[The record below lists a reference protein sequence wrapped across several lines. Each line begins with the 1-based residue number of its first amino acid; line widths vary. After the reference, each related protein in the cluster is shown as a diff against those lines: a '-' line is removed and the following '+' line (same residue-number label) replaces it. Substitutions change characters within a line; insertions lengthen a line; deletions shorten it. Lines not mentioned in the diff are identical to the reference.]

1 MAKKVIQTDKPLS
14 NKVMSTKDFGA
25 FIKYKR
31 TSNGLSIEQAAQ
43 LCNINHL
50 TLSKL
55 EKGSQ
60 GVRMSTALEVAMMF
74 GLNVL
79 VEE

>member
-1 MAKKVIQTDKPLS
+1 MAKRVIPTDKPQS
-14 NKVMSTKDFGA
+14 SHITDVKQFGS

-31 TSNGLSIEQAAQ
+31 TQAGLSLEQAAQ

-55 EKGSQ
+55 EKGSE
-60 GVRMSTALEVAMMF
+60 GVRLSTALEVATMF
-74 GLNVL
+74 GLSISVD
-79 VEE
+79 E

>member
-1 MAKKVIQTDKPLS
+1 MAKRVIPTDKPQS
-14 NKVMSTKDFGA
+14 SHIADVKQFGS

-31 TSNGLSIEQAAQ
+31 TQAGLSLEQAAQ

-55 EKGSQ
+55 EKGSE
-60 GVRMSTALEVAMMF
+60 GVRLSTALEVATMF
-74 GLNVL
+74 GLSISVD
-79 VEE
+79 E

>member
-1 MAKKVIQTDKPLS
+1 MAKRVIQTAKPLDTHITDI
-14 NKVMSTKDFGA
+14 KQFGD

-31 TSNGLSIEQAAQ
+31 TQAGLSLEQAAQ

-55 EKGSQ
+55 EKGSE
-60 GVRMSTALEVAMMF
+60 GVRLSTALSVAMMF
-74 GLNVL
+74 GLSIS

>member
-1 MAKKVIQTDKPLS
+1 MAKRVIPTDKPTES
-14 NKVMSTKDFGA
+14 QIKDTKVFGA

-31 TSNGLSIEQAAQ
+31 TQSGLTLEQAAQ

-55 EKGSQ
+55 EKGSE
-60 GVRMSTALEVAMMF
+60 GVRLSTVLEVAMMF
-74 GLNVL
+74 GLLVK

>member
-1 MAKKVIQTDKPLS
+1 MAKRVIPTDKPLS
-14 NKVMSTKDFGA
+14 SQITDTKQFGD

-31 TSNGLSIEQAAQ
+31 TQAGLSLEQAAQ

-55 EKGSQ
+55 EKGSD
-60 GVRMSTALEVAMMF
+60 GVRLSTALEVAMMF
-74 GLNVL
+74 GLSVS
-79 VEE
+79 VDE

>member
-1 MAKKVIQTDKPLS
+1 MAKRVIPTDKPL
-14 NKVMSTKDFGA
+14 NNQVTDTTQFGD

-31 TSNGLSIEQAAQ
+31 TQAGLSLEQAAQ

-55 EKGSQ
+55 EKGSE
-60 GVRMSTALEVAMMF
+60 GVRLSTALDVAMMF
-74 GLNVL
+74 GLSVS